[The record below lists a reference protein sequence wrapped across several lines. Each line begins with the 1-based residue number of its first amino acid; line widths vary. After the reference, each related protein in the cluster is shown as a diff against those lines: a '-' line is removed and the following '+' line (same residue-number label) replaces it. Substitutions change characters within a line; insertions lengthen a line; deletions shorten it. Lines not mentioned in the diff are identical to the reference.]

1 MDLSQDGAG
10 RAGVP
15 SSEAGRRAEALAA
28 GEEAVALRR
37 GLVAQNRDAFLPDL
51 ATSLGATSQVLMA
64 LDRPTDPFALL
75 ADAVT
80 WLHAP
85 WPPGTLDPWHLSV
98 PIRAPSNCDRT
109 STNGLSGR
117 G

>member
-15 SSEAGRRAEALAA
+15 SSEVGRRAEALAA

-37 GLVAQNRDAFLPDL
+37 DLV
-51 ATSLGATSQVLMA
+51 A
-64 LDRPTDPFALL
+64 LDRPTDAFALL

-80 WLHAP
+80 PDHDMLAP
-85 WPPGTLDPWHLSV
+85 IVERLRSIDGADPQE
-98 PIRAPSNCDRT
+98 
-109 STNGLSGR
+109 
-117 G
+117 